1 VSTCVEEEQK
11 VYYYISG
18 MYLYIENNSIVSLSL
33 TLNKNNK
40 IKYHIKE
47 NTYKL
52 NVWDFL
58 LKIVSN
64 TLYINLCHIYITSP

>member
-1 VSTCVEEEQK
+1 VSVSTCVEEEQK

-52 NVWDFL
+52 NV
-58 LKIVSN
+58 
-64 TLYINLCHIYITSP
+64 